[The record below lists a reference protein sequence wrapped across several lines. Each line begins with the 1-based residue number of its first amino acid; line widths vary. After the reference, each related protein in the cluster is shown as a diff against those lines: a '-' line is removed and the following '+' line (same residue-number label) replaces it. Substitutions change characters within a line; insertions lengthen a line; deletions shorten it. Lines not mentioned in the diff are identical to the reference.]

1 MKRLLPLLFLL
12 LSLSVIPAW
21 SSANDHDRIFSEY
34 ADSLVFNIAPDS
46 TKFPSS
52 HVLQTALAGY
62 KFLIDSQSINR
73 LEVITII
80 DFSLPS
86 DRERLWVLDIINIKV
101 LYCCLVSHGRN
112 SGNLTAVKFSNIP
125 GSNASSPGFYS
136 TGETYLGKHDL
147 SLTLDGLE
155 TNINDNARDRSI
167 VIHGA
172 DYVSSEFIR
181 RHGRLGRSLGCPA
194 IPADQSKEIINTIKG
209 GSCLFIY
216 APVPDYTANSQIIN
230 KITSLRKDESLLLPV
245 FDLKP
250 PLLFHLSDRHL
261 SGTVSGPS
269 RQSCRKV
276 DQNHINRNF

>member
-1 MKRLLPLLFLL
+1 MA
-12 LSLSVIPAW
+12 AW
-21 SSANDHDRIFSEY
+21 SSDFVDHSITSELIDNMVLNSS
-34 ADSLVFNIAPDS
+34 ADSTD
-46 TKFPSS
+46 FPSS

-62 KFLIDSQSINR
+62 KFLLDSQSINR
-73 LEVITII
+73 PEVITII

-86 DRERLWVLDIINIKV
+86 DIERLWVLDIINKKV

-112 SGNLTAVKFSNIP
+112 SGDLKAESFSNTP

-136 TGETYLGKHDL
+136 TGETYLGKHGL
-147 SLTLDGLE
+147 SLALDGLE
-155 TNINDNARDRSI
+155 TNINDNARIRTI

-181 RHGRLGRSLGCPA
+181 RHGRLGRSQGCPA
-194 IPADQSKEIINTIKG
+194 VPADQSKEIINTIKG

-216 APVPDYTANSQIIN
+216 APAPDYTSKSQIIN
-230 KITSLRKDESLLLPV
+230 HIISIKKFEPLLLPV
-245 FDLKP
+245 FELKP

-269 RQSCRKV
+269 HRSMP
-276 DQNHINRNF
+276 

>member
-1 MKRLLPLLFLL
+1 MKRLLPLIFLL
-12 LSLSVIPAW
+12 LSPCVMA
-21 SSANDHDRIFSEY
+21 
-34 ADSLVFNIAPDS
+34 ADSLELYLPKDS

-62 KFLIDSQSINR
+62 KFLVDSQSINR
-73 LEVITII
+73 PEVITII

-86 DRERLWVLDIINIKV
+86 DKERLWVIDIINKKV

-112 SGNLTAVKFSNIP
+112 SGDLKAESFSNTP

-136 TGETYLGKHDL
+136 TGETYLGKHGL

-155 TNINDNARDRSI
+155 TNINDNARIRAI

-172 DYVSSEFIR
+172 EYVSSEFISR
-181 RHGRLGRSLGCPA
+181 YGRLGRSQGCPA

-216 APVPDYTANSQIIN
+216 AQVPDYTSNSQIIN
-230 KITSLRKDESLLLPV
+230 YITSVKKYEPLLLPV

-250 PLLFHLSDRHL
+250 PLLFHPSDRHL

-269 RQSCRKV
+269 HQSMP
-276 DQNHINRNF
+276 

>member
-1 MKRLLPLLFLL
+1 MRRLLPLIILL
-12 LSLSVIPAW
+12 LAPGVIASW
-21 SSANDHDRIFSEY
+21 SSGNKPFRISSVHT
-34 ADSLVFNIAPDS
+34 DSLMFKLATDS
-46 TKFPSS
+46 IEFPSS

-62 KFLIDSQSINR
+62 KLLLDSQSINR
-73 LEVITII
+73 REVITII

-86 DRERLWVLDIINIKV
+86 DRERLWVLDIINKKV

-112 SGNLTAVKFSNIP
+112 SGDLRAESFSNVP

-136 TGETYLGKHDL
+136 TGETYQGKHGL
-147 SLTLDGLE
+147 SLALDGLE
-155 TNINDNARDRSI
+155 NNINDNARIRTI

-172 DYVSSEFIR
+172 DYVSSEFIK
-181 RHGRLGRSLGCPA
+181 RHGRLGRSQGCPA
-194 IPADQSKEIINTIKG
+194 VPADQSKEIINTIKG

-216 APVPDYTANSQIIN
+216 APVPDYTSNSQIIN
-230 KITSLRKDESLLLPV
+230 HIISLRKDGPLLLPV

-269 RQSCRKV
+269 HRSMP
-276 DQNHINRNF
+276 